1 MSDRPPLIIFPDTN
15 VLVQG
20 RALHD
25 LPWSEFGTGPI
36 DLVLCGPV
44 IRELDRLKTRPGRA
58 GKVARAYSTKVREL
72 MSSADKSEVLVESTP
87 RVMLRLSPGK
97 TNLAPQRQGLDV
109 GHDDQAIIN
118 QALARLDQ
126 GENVVLLT
134 GDNFAALAAEE
145 FGLPVRLMPDHWLKE
160 PEKDDSARE
169 LARRD
174 AEIARLKATEPTL
187 EHRFIDADGNEI
199 ERLEVTMKRYQ
210 PIIPE
215 EVDRLVARVGALAP
229 MAAVTPVAAAK
240 YAKPRATGRG
250 FDLSEI
256 SYPSLGMT
264 PVTQADVEKYE
275 SDYRDWL
282 SGVRRKI
289 AGFHAEW
296 NRRREWPRAIFCATN
311 TGSRPANDVLVE
323 VEASGDFKLSGYRQ
337 DGDDDEG
344 PKRGSWLELSLPPT
358 PPKPMP
364 RSVSMLAHDWLGRD
378 PSLLSRPYFPT
389 MPPRRDDDVFYW
401 REGRSD
407 QTEVLSLECKAW
419 RHGRD
424 EEEFSFRVWASDEG
438 EVRGLITARVNA
450 SNLSDAAERRLPLRI
465 TFEDRECLTMAESL
479 VDDFAVRLARR

>member
-1 MSDRPPLIIFPDTN
+1 MSDRTSLIIFPDTN

-25 LPWSEFGTGPI
+25 LPWSELGTGPI

-72 MSSADKSEVLVESTP
+72 MISADKSEVLVDSNP
-87 RVMLRLSPGK
+87 RVMLRLAPGK

-118 QALARLDQ
+118 QAIARLDQ
-126 GENVVLLT
+126 DEDVILLT
-134 GDNFAALAAEE
+134 CDSFAALAAEE
-145 FGLPVRLMPDHWLKE
+145 FGLPARLMPDHWLKE

-174 AEIARLKATEPTL
+174 AEIARLKATEPRL

-199 ERLEVTMKRYQ
+199 EQLEATMKRYQ
-210 PIIPE
+210 PVTPE
-215 EVDRLVARVGALAP
+215 DIDRLVARVAALAP

-240 YAKPRATGRG
+240 YAQPRATGRG

-256 SYPSLGMT
+256 SLQSMGMT

-275 SDYRDWL
+275 SDYREWL
-282 SGVRRKI
+282 TGVRNKI

-311 TGSRPANDVLVE
+311 IGSRPASDVLVE
-323 VEASGDFKLSGYRQ
+323 VEASGDFELSGYRQ
-337 DGDDDEG
+337 DGDEDKRT
-344 PKRGSWLELSLPPT
+344 KRGNWLELLLPPI

-364 RSVSMLAHDWLGRD
+364 RSVGLLAHDWLGLD
-378 PSLLSRPYFPT
+378 PSVLSRPYFPT
-389 MPPRRDDDVFYW
+389 MLPRRDDDAFYW

-407 QTEVLSLECKAW
+407 PTKVLSLECKAW
-419 RHGRD
+419 RHSRD
-424 EEEFSFRVWASDEG
+424 EEEFSFRVWASDED

-450 SNLSDAAERRLPLRI
+450 SNLTDPVERRLPLRI
-465 TFEDRECLTMAESL
+465 AFEDRDCLMMAESL
-479 VDDFAVRLARR
+479 VDHFAIRLARD

>member
-1 MSDRPPLIIFPDTN
+1 MSDRPPLIIFLDTN

-25 LPWSEFGTGPI
+25 LPWSELGTGPI

-58 GKVARAYSTKVREL
+58 GKVARAYSTKIREL
-72 MSSADKSEVLVESTP
+72 MSSAEKSEVLVESNP
-87 RVMLRLSPGK
+87 RVMLRLAPGK
-97 TNLAPQRQGLDV
+97 TNLAPQRQGLDI
-109 GHDDQAIIN
+109 GHDDQAIID

-126 GENVVLLT
+126 DEDVVLLT
-134 GDNFAALAAEE
+134 GDNFAALAADE
-145 FGLPVRLMPDHWLKE
+145 FGLPARLMPDHWLKE

-174 AEIARLKATEPTL
+174 AEIARLKATEPKL
-187 EHRFIDADGNEI
+187 EHRFIHADGSEI

-210 PIIPE
+210 PVTPE
-215 EVDRLVARVGALAP
+215 EVDRLVARVAALAP
-229 MAAVTPVAAAK
+229 MAAVTPLAAAK
-240 YAKPRATGRG
+240 YAKPQATGRG

-275 SDYRDWL
+275 SDYREWL
-282 SGVRRKI
+282 AGVRNI
-289 AGFHAEW
+289 FAGFHAEW

-323 VEASGDFKLSGYRQ
+323 VEASGDFELSGYRQ
-337 DGDDDEG
+337 EGDDDKG
-344 PKRGSWLELSLPPT
+344 PKRGNWLKLSLPPT

-364 RSVSMLAHDWLGRD
+364 RSVGMLAHDWLGRD
-378 PSLLSRPYFPT
+378 PSALSRPYLPT
-389 MPPRRDDDVFYW
+389 MPPRRDDDAFYW

-407 QTEVLSLECKAW
+407 PTKVLSLECKAW

-424 EEEFSFRVWASDEG
+424 EEEFSFRVWASDQG

-450 SNLSDAAERRLPLRI
+450 SNLSAPAERRLPLRI
-465 TFEDRECLTMAESL
+465 TFEDHECLTMAESL
-479 VDDFAVRLARR
+479 VDDFAIRLGRR